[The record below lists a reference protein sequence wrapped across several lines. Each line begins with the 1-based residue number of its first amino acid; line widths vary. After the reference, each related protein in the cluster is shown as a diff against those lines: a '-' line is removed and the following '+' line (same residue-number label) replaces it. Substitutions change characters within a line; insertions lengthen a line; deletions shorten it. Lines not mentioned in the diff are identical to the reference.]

1 MKKLRIE
8 SGKVKN
14 TILVS
19 LATLG
24 LMTGISSCEQ
34 LQDSLSSE
42 QNKKV
47 LEDTGS
53 ARLSGKNWYYNGLAD
68 DDMSLTA
75 SKLGDEYFEQS
86 LLVSFGK
93 KVALDSLSGS
103 IEVTYTNGEGNSV
116 TETFPKISGT
126 FTEDYEAF
134 KVDLSSVMAL
144 FDTVK
149 IPGGTAVMNLKI
161 GGFKC
166 AEGSQ
171 KGRQIASFE
180 AKNIKIQPFF
190 SSDELSFSTVGF
202 SKDTSSLEIPVS
214 GNFVLQNGSSTV
226 TSTAS
231 DSKEYSFKVEGRDSA
246 ILLSPLFDTPPED
259 GATLD
264 LLLSGILPEGAG
276 DSYSKG
282 FSVTFTKYKIVID
295 GVKDGNFA
303 EENGALYL
311 SDPAS
316 DQWEYG
322 STGYDV
328 SAQTDL
334 SGLSVT
340 SDDDYLYI
348 GVSGSL
354 QLTWANPLGILVS
367 NGSVTGGSGA
377 RSSVSIADAED
388 FANKGGRSAKVQP
401 NVYISHQPGAN
412 NDGNGAL
419 SAFAWISSTNTD
431 ITSSV
436 KCAPKGWNEETVSSF
451 LEYAIPLGSVSGLN
465 KGDTVSIIV
474 AAGLGWD
481 EGFAV
486 VDACPDSAVSKN
498 PDSMSVKYDFANGM
512 SYKIPD

>member
-14 TILVS
+14 TSLVS

-134 KVDLSSVMAL
+134 KVDLSSVMVL

-149 IPGGTAVMNLKI
+149 IPDGTAVMNLKI

-190 SSDELSFSTVGF
+190 SSDELTFSTVGF
-202 SKDTSSLEIPVS
+202 SKNTSSLEIPVS
-214 GNFVLQNGSSTV
+214 GNFVLQNGLSTV

-311 SDPAS
+311 SDPSS

-334 SGLSVT
+334 SVYRCERFS
-340 SDDDYLYI
+340 S
-348 GVSGSL
+348 
-354 QLTWANPLGILVS
+354 AHLG
-367 NGSVTGGSGA
+367 
-377 RSSVSIADAED
+377 
-388 FANKGGRSAKVQP
+388 
-401 NVYISHQPGAN
+401 
-412 NDGNGAL
+412 
-419 SAFAWISSTNTD
+419 
-431 ITSSV
+431 
-436 KCAPKGWNEETVSSF
+436 
-451 LEYAIPLGSVSGLN
+451 
-465 KGDTVSIIV
+465 
-474 AAGLGWD
+474 
-481 EGFAV
+481 
-486 VDACPDSAVSKN
+486 
-498 PDSMSVKYDFANGM
+498 
-512 SYKIPD
+512 